1 MTKKK
6 NWLPFIENEEICRI
20 LGELKTASDEAKEKA
35 EQSLSRNVI
44 DPFTALFQMQL
55 LSISA
60 EEWPEVE
67 KRRQIEKSLQ
77 NHIGNFH
84 QKLLGAFSGWSD
96 KKVGSVVDLVCE
108 EKRIIAEV
116 KNKHNTL
123 KASDQSGLYDKLS
136 GLVRKKGQQYYGF
149 TAYYVEIIP
158 KRPKRYNVPFT
169 PADNTTGS
177 RKAEDVLI
185 RKIDGAS
192 FYALSSGYENALK
205 QVYEI
210 IPEAMETMGLM
221 PVSLEDKA
229 MLSKYFQDAFGVI

>member
-1 MTKKK
+1 MAK
-6 NWLPFIENEEICRI
+6 NWLPFIENKELCSI
-20 LGELKTASDEAKEKA
+20 LSELKAASDEAKEKA
-35 EQSLSRNVI
+35 DQSLSRNVI

-60 EEWPEVE
+60 REWPEVE

-84 QKLLGAFSGWSD
+84 QKLLGALSGWSD

-108 EKRIIAEV
+108 EKMIIAEV

-158 KRPKRYNVPFT
+158 KRPARYNMPFT
-169 PADNTTGS
+169 PSDNTTGS
-177 RKAEDVLI
+177 KKPEDDLI

-192 FYALSSGYENALK
+192 FYELASGHKNALK

-210 IPEAMETMGLM
+210 LPEALESMGLT
-221 PVSLEDKA
+221 PVSPKDKA
-229 MLSKYFQDAFGVI
+229 MLSKYFQEAFGVI